1 MTSMKNV
8 QFLHPSPPFF
18 CLSEWVQ
25 IGQDPRLWM
34 SKLRPPTL
42 PPAYILHT
50 HTHTHTHIPI
60 PFGIY
65 AAYRLFLVD
74 VSITYHD
81 RATHNSLQIKI
92 NLN

>member
-8 QFLHPSPPFF
+8 QFLPPPPPFF

-65 AAYRLFLVD
+65 AAYRLYLAD

>member
-8 QFLHPSPPFF
+8 QFLHPPPPFF

-65 AAYRLFLVD
+65 AAYRLYLVD
-74 VSITYHD
+74 VSITYHA